1 MNQVLDSSKVGAVGE
16 FIKDNTK
23 KDAENMDIYEIKK
36 IYLCLVKT
44 E

>member
-23 KDAENMDIYEIKK
+23 KMQKYQFLHQFLRYMLLMN
-36 IYLCLVKT
+36 
-44 E
+44 